1 MIQRIPTHDTE
12 LESSILGTLLLSER
26 VLSEV
31 IEILSPEKF
40 YESKHRDIFSSILR
54 LYKSSIPIDLL
65 TLTKQLRSEGKL
77 DSVGGA
83 LFISNLTNRIASTAN
98 LQTWCLQL
106 TEMYMKRRFNEIASD
121 IFDKTYDDTIDV
133 FDIYDAFMTQMNDVF
148 QNNLKTEVVHIS
160 GIVTEASK
168 SIEYRMSNDQEV
180 SGYSTSIHS
189 VDMMLGGHQKSDLM
203 YMAGRPAMGK
213 TAMALSEVLELG
225 KRGVPVAFF
234 SLEMSSVQ
242 LAYRLASM
250 ISGVSAEKL
259 MKYKLDK
266 YSAIKYYKAVDILNK
281 LPIYIDDSAGLS
293 VFDLKAKVKRMKQK
307 HGIEIVYVDY
317 VQLMSLG
324 GKKTGLSREQELSAI
339 SRNLKLIAKESN
351 IPMIVLSQLS
361 RAVESRQDKRPILA
375 DLRESGS
382 LEQDADVVTF
392 LFRPEYYGID
402 TMEGGHSTEGL
413 GEYIIA
419 KQRNGGTGICPMR
432 FHHIIMKYT
441 DIDFYPHPVEQIPDE
456 F

>member
-1 MIQRIPTHDTE
+1 MIQRIPTHDTD

-40 YESKHRDIFSSILR
+40 YEPKHRDIFSSILS

-77 DSVGGA
+77 ESVGGA

-106 TEMYMKRRFNEIASD
+106 SEMYMKRRFNEIASD

-168 SIEYRMSNDQEV
+168 SIEYRMSNEQEV

-266 YSAIKYYKAVDILNK
+266 YSATKYYKAVDILNK

-432 FHHIIMKYT
+432 FHHNIMKYT

>member
-1 MIQRIPTHDTE
+1 M
-12 LESSILGTLLLSER
+12 
-26 VLSEV
+26 
-31 IEILSPEKF
+31 F
-40 YESKHRDIFSSILR
+40 
-54 LYKSSIPIDLL
+54 
-65 TLTKQLRSEGKL
+65 
-77 DSVGGA
+77 
-83 LFISNLTNRIASTAN
+83 
-98 LQTWCLQL
+98 
-106 TEMYMKRRFNEIASD
+106 MKRRFNEIASRVYEKT
-121 IFDKTYDDTIDV
+121 FDETIDV
-133 FDIYDAFMTQMNDVF
+133 FDVYDEFMTQMNDVF

-168 SIEYRMSNDQEV
+168 SIEYRMSNEQEV

-266 YSAIKYYKAVDILNK
+266 YSATKYYKAVDILNK

-432 FHHIIMKYT
+432 FHHNIMKYT